1 MCIIGTPGN
10 FSQTEKSKMF
20 LSWKTYEGL
29 QITVHSIIE
38 AIKYSIIE
46 AIKYL
51 LGIVMSSV
59 LIRNVIRFNQDV
71 LEEYLA
77 GIEVLDADMIIQI
90 YITLAIIQILFICNV
105 Q

>member
-10 FSQTEKSKMF
+10 FSHTEKSKMF
-20 LSWKTYEGL
+20 LSWQTYEGL

-59 LIRNVIRFNQDV
+59 LTERFNQDV